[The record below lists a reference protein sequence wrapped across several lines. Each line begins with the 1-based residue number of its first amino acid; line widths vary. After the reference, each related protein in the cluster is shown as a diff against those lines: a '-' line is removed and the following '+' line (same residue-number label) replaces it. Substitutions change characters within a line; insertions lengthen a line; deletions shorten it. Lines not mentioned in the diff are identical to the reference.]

1 MGQTNREHLKQLL
14 AFLRNEIIHE
24 PENRWFVDELH
35 KMLPF
40 VKLNPDENSLLLD
53 IREQCIEEV
62 LNEQAGEFYKQFP
75 IDELKLQL
83 IRDFV
88 KMEIWRRR
96 NNLQEFC
103 LALYQQVEC
112 IVNYLANITEVSNVI
127 SALITAPAYTNKDAK
142 GISDRNNSSTYRV
155 AHLLYLTDPVV
166 KSHKVANTLFALD
179 KFRAIY
185 YFICKQGKIK
195 ADQYED
201 FVRETDLLRDI
212 YSQRNQ
218 NHRGQKLADWEIPID
233 QRIKNSSTLYYFRFL
248 DFLATFV
255 QGIIAGYPMSKELL
269 SYSKSYVPVILS
281 QDPNVVGKIDLKDDG
296 RNRFPKKIKGS

>member
-1 MGQTNREHLKQLL
+1 MGQTNREHLKRLL
-14 AFLRNEIIHE
+14 DFLRNEIIHE
-24 PENRWFVDELH
+24 PENKWFVDELY
-35 KMLPF
+35 KMHPLA
-40 VKLNPDENSLLLD
+40 KHNQDENSILLD

-62 LNEQAGEFYKQFP
+62 LHEQAEEFYKRFP
-75 IDELKLQL
+75 IEDLKPQL
-83 IRDFV
+83 TEDFV

-103 LALYQQVEC
+103 MALYQQVEC
-112 IVNYLANITEVSNVI
+112 IVNYLANVNVVSNVI
-127 SALITAPAYTNKDAK
+127 LALITAPAYMTPEAK
-142 GISDRNNSSTYRV
+142 NLCERNDKSTYRV
-155 AHLLYLTDPVV
+155 ANLLFMKDAAA
-166 KSHKVANTLFALD
+166 KAHKIIGEQQALD

-185 YFICKQGKIK
+185 YFICKQGKLK
-195 ADQYED
+195 ASQYDE

-255 QGIIAGYPMSKELL
+255 QGIIEGYPMSEELVK
-269 SYSKSYVPVILS
+269 YSKSYIPVTLTRG
-281 QDPNVVGKIDLKDDG
+281 PRVVDKVELKADG
-296 RNRFPKKIKGS
+296 RNRFPQKK

>member
-1 MGQTNREHLKQLL
+1 MGQTNREHLKKLL
-14 AFLRNEIIHE
+14 SFLRNEIIHE
-24 PENRWFVDELH
+24 PENKWFVDELY
-35 KMLPF
+35 KILPL
-40 VKLNPDENSLLLD
+40 VKLNHDDNYLLLD

-62 LNEQAGEFYKQFP
+62 LNQQAEEFYKQFP
-75 IDELKLQL
+75 FDDLKPQL
-83 IRDFV
+83 IKDFV

-112 IVNYLANITEVSNVI
+112 IVNYLANLTEVSNVI
-127 SALITAPAYTNKDAK
+127 SALITAPAYVNMDAK

-155 AHLLYLTDPVV
+155 AHLLYLKDPVV
-166 KSHKVANTLFALD
+166 KSHEVANTLFALD

-185 YFICKQGKIK
+185 YFICKQGQLKS
-195 ADQYED
+195 AQYDD
-201 FVRETDLLRDI
+201 FVRETNLLRDI

-255 QGIIAGYPMSKELL
+255 QGIIDGYPMSEELKK
-269 SYSKSYVPVILS
+269 YSKNYIPITLS
-281 QDPNVVGKIDLKDDG
+281 QGPNVVGKINLKDDG
-296 RNRFPKKIKGS
+296 RNRFPKQK